1 MASGE
6 RVIKY
11 VEATEAVEGARA
23 LSMEDIYKQT
33 ERRYKLT
40 KVPISRR
47 KNKYRPT
54 APDLSGV
61 LDLSDQEGTEEKGL
75 VRQFLVNIPELKAEA
90 IRAYALTGEY
100 GKHLH
105 EHERP
110 ELSCTVTMIV
120 NMLIRGA
127 ADLLL
132 LLPNS
137 SIHAACGEQTASTSF
152 EGPCPS
158 RRSCTGRGGAS
169 PSSPPSRTPT

>member
-1 MASGE
+1 MASAE
-6 RVIKY
+6 RLIKG

-40 KVPISRR
+40 KVPINRR

-75 VRQFLVNIPELKAEA
+75 VRPFLVNIPELKAEA
-90 IRAYALTGEY
+90 IRAYALTGDY
-100 GKHLH
+100 GKRLN
-105 EHERP
+105 ERP
-110 ELSCTVTMIV
+110 LLSCTVTMIV

-169 PSSPPSRTPT
+169 PSSPASRTPT